1 MSTDAA
7 RPGAS
12 FGPEVYAGRR
22 ERAAAHA
29 RDAGLAGLLV
39 SPGPDLAYFTG
50 YAPATTER
58 LTLLTIPA
66 GGTDAPGRASVVV
79 PLLERGDLAGAPG
92 TEGLDVVTWR
102 DGDDEHD
109 AAARLLDPEGAY
121 AVSDATWALHLLGL
135 QRALPGARFTAFTDA
150 VPTLRA
156 VKDAAEVE
164 RLAAA
169 GAAADAAFADVLQV
183 AFAGRRERDVAA
195 DLDRFL
201 RDHGHEQVDFT
212 LVCAGPNGADPH
224 HDAGERVIE
233 AGDLVV
239 LDFGGLRGGYGS
251 DTTRTVLVQG
261 DGADGADEALVAQQR
276 EVYDVVRRAQQA
288 GVDAVRPG
296 ATCQDVDRAAR
307 AVIDAAGYGDFF
319 VHRTGHGIG
328 TTTHEPPY
336 MVEGEE
342 RPIEPGMCFSVE
354 PGIYLPGRFG
364 VRIEDIVVAFPPDVP
379 DGARRLNTSS
389 HDLQTVR

>member
-1 MSTDAA
+1 MSSTDAA
-7 RPGAS
+7 RPGAA
-12 FGPEVYAGRR
+12 FGPEVYAARR

-29 RDAGLAGLLV
+29 RDAGLTGLLV

-50 YAPATTER
+50 YAPPETER

-66 GGTDAPGRASVVV
+66 ERTGTTGGASVVV
-79 PLLERGDLAGAPG
+79 PLLERGDLASAPG
-92 TEGLDVVTWR
+92 ADGLDVVTWR

-109 AAARLLDPEGAY
+109 AAARLLAADGTY
-121 AVSDATWALHLLGL
+121 AVSDATWALHVLGL
-135 QRALPGARFTAFTDA
+135 QRALPGVRLTAFSDA

-169 GAAADAAFADVLQV
+169 GAAADAAFADVLGV

-201 RDHGHEQVDFT
+201 REHGHEQVDFT
-212 LVCAGPNGADPH
+212 LVCSGPNGADPH
-224 HDAGERVIE
+224 HDAGDRVIE
-233 AGDLVV
+233 PGNLVV
-239 LDFGGLRGGYGS
+239 LDFGGLRDGYGS
-251 DTTRTVLVQG
+251 DTSRTVLVAG
-261 DGADGADEALVAQQR
+261 GTDDALAGQQR

-307 AVIDAAGYGDFF
+307 AVIVDAGYGERF

-336 MVEGEE
+336 MVEGED

-354 PGIYLPGRFG
+354 PGVYLPGRFG

-379 DGARRLNTSS
+379 DGARRLNTST

>member
-1 MSTDAA
+1 MSSTDAA
-7 RPGAS
+7 RPGAA
-12 FGPEVYAGRR
+12 FGPEAYAARR

-29 RDAGLAGLLV
+29 REAGLAGLLV

-50 YAPATTER
+50 YAPPETER
-58 LTLLTIPA
+58 LTLLTIPSEGTGTT
-66 GGTDAPGRASVVV
+66 GGASVVV
-79 PLLERGDLAGAPG
+79 PLLERGDLASAPG
-92 TEGLDVVTWR
+92 AEGLDVVTWR
-102 DGDDEHD
+102 DGEDEHD
-109 AAARLLDPEGAY
+109 AAARLLARDGAY
-121 AVSDATWALHLLGL
+121 AVSDATWALHVLGL
-135 QRALPGARFTAFTDA
+135 QRALPGARFTAFSDA

-169 GAAADAAFADVLQV
+169 GAAADAAFADVLGV

-201 RDHGHEQVDFT
+201 REHGHEQVDFT
-212 LVCAGPNGADPH
+212 LVCSGPNGADPH
-224 HDAGERVIE
+224 HDAGDRVIE
-233 AGDLVV
+233 PGDLVV
-239 LDFGGLRGGYGS
+239 LDFGGLRDGYGS
-251 DTTRTVLVQG
+251 DTSRTVLVAG
-261 DGADGADEALVAQQR
+261 GTDDGLAAQQR

-288 GVDAVRPG
+288 GVDTVRPG

-307 AVIDAAGYGDFF
+307 AVIVDAGYGEQF

-336 MVEGEE
+336 MVEGED

-354 PGIYLPGRFG
+354 PGVYLPGRFG

-379 DGARRLNTSS
+379 DGARRLNTST

>member
-1 MSTDAA
+1 MSSTDAA
-7 RPGAS
+7 RPGAA
-12 FGPEVYAGRR
+12 FGPEVYAARR

-29 RDAGLAGLLV
+29 RGAGLTGLLV

-50 YAPATTER
+50 YAPPETER

-66 GGTDAPGRASVVV
+66 EGTGTTGGASVVV
-79 PLLERGDLAGAPG
+79 PLLERGDLASAPG
-92 TEGLDVVTWR
+92 AEGLDVVTWR

-109 AAARLLDPEGAY
+109 AAARLLAADGTY
-121 AVSDATWALHLLGL
+121 AVSDATWALHVLGL
-135 QRALPGARFTAFTDA
+135 QRALPGARLTAFSDA

-169 GAAADAAFADVLQV
+169 GAAADAAFADVLGV

-201 RDHGHEQVDFT
+201 REHGHEQVDFT
-212 LVCAGPNGADPH
+212 LVCSGPNGADPH
-224 HDAGERVIE
+224 HDAGDRVIE
-233 AGDLVV
+233 PGDLVV
-239 LDFGGLRGGYGS
+239 LDFGGLRDGYGS
-251 DTTRTVLVQG
+251 DTSRTVLVAG
-261 DGADGADEALVAQQR
+261 GTDDALADQQR

-307 AVIDAAGYGDFF
+307 AVIVDAGYGEQF

-336 MVEGEE
+336 MVEGED

-354 PGIYLPGRFG
+354 PGVYLPGRFG

-379 DGARRLNTSS
+379 DGARRLNTST

>member
-1 MSTDAA
+1 MSSTDAA
-7 RPGAS
+7 RPGTA
-12 FGPEVYAGRR
+12 FGPEVYTARR

-29 RDAGLAGLLV
+29 REAGLTGLLV

-50 YAPATTER
+50 YAPPDTER
-58 LTLLTIPA
+58 LTLLAIPA
-66 GGTDAPGRASVVV
+66 GGPGAGGGAAVVV
-79 PLLERGDLAGAPG
+79 PLLERGDLVSAPG
-92 TEGLDVVTWR
+92 AAGLDVVTWR

-109 AAARLLDPEGAY
+109 AVARLLDRSGAY
-121 AVSDATWALHLLGL
+121 AVSDSTWALHVLGL
-135 QRALPGARFTAFTDA
+135 QQALPDARFTAFTDT

-156 VKDAAEVE
+156 VKDAQEVE

-169 GAAADAAFADVLQV
+169 GAAADAAFAQIREV

-201 RDHGHEQVDFT
+201 REHGHEQVDFT

-224 HDAGERVIE
+224 HDAGDRVIE
-233 AGDLVV
+233 PGDLVV
-239 LDFGGLRGGYGS
+239 LDFGGLRDGYGS
-251 DTTRTVLVQG
+251 DTTRTVMVEGGTDDTL
-261 DGADGADEALVAQQR
+261 AAQQR

-307 AVIDAAGYGDFF
+307 AVITDAGYGEFF

-336 MVEGEE
+336 LVEGED
-342 RPIEPGMCFSVE
+342 RLIEPSMCFSVE

-379 DGARRLNTSS
+379 DGARRLNTST

>member
-1 MSTDAA
+1 MSSTDAA
-7 RPGAS
+7 RPGAA
-12 FGPEVYAGRR
+12 FGPEVYAARR

-29 RDAGLAGLLV
+29 RETGLTGLLV

-50 YAPATTER
+50 YAPPETER

-66 GGTDAPGRASVVV
+66 EGTGTTGGASVVV
-79 PLLERGDLAGAPG
+79 PLLERGDLASAPG
-92 TEGLDVVTWR
+92 ADGLDVVTWR

-109 AAARLLDPEGAY
+109 AAARLLAADGTY
-121 AVSDATWALHLLGL
+121 AVSDATWALHVLGL
-135 QRALPGARFTAFTDA
+135 QRALPGVRLTAFSDA

-169 GAAADAAFADVLQV
+169 GAAADAAFADVLGV

-201 RDHGHEQVDFT
+201 REHGHEQVDFT
-212 LVCAGPNGADPH
+212 LVCSGPNGADPH
-224 HDAGERVIE
+224 HDAGDRVIE
-233 AGDLVV
+233 PGDLVV
-239 LDFGGLRGGYGS
+239 LDFGGLRDGYGS
-251 DTTRTVLVQG
+251 DTSRTVLVAG
-261 DGADGADEALVAQQR
+261 GTDDALASQQR

-307 AVIDAAGYGDFF
+307 AVIVDAGYGERF

-336 MVEGEE
+336 MVEGED

-354 PGIYLPGRFG
+354 PGVYLPGRFG

-379 DGARRLNTSS
+379 DGARRLNTST

>member
-1 MSTDAA
+1 MSSTDAA
-7 RPGAS
+7 RPGAA
-12 FGPEVYAGRR
+12 FGPEVYAARR

-29 RDAGLAGLLV
+29 REAGLAGLLV

-50 YAPATTER
+50 YAPPDTER
-58 LTLLTIPA
+58 LTLLAIPA
-66 GGTDAPGRASVVV
+66 GEPGAGGGASVVV
-79 PLLERGDLAGAPG
+79 PLLERGDLVSAPG
-92 TEGLDVVTWR
+92 ADGLDVVTWR
-102 DGDDEHD
+102 DGDDEHA
-109 AAARLLDPEGAY
+109 AAARLLDGTGTY
-121 AVSDATWALHLLGL
+121 AVSDSTWALHVLGL
-135 QRALPGARFTAFTDA
+135 QRALPDARFTAFTDA

-156 VKDAAEVE
+156 VKDAQEVE

-169 GAAADAAFADVLQV
+169 GAAADAAFAQIREV

-201 RDHGHEQVDFT
+201 REHGHEQVDFT

-224 HDAGERVIE
+224 HDAGDRVIE
-233 AGDLVV
+233 PGDLVV
-239 LDFGGLRGGYGS
+239 LDFGGLRDGYGS
-251 DTTRTVLVQG
+251 DTSRTVLVEG
-261 DGADGADEALVAQQR
+261 GTDDALAAQQR

-307 AVIDAAGYGDFF
+307 AVIADAGYGEFF

-336 MVEGEE
+336 MVEGED

-354 PGIYLPGRFG
+354 PGVYLPGRFG

-379 DGARRLNTSS
+379 DGARRLNTST

>member
-1 MSTDAA
+1 MSSTDAA
-7 RPGAS
+7 RPGAA
-12 FGPEVYAGRR
+12 FGPEVYAARR

-29 RDAGLAGLLV
+29 REAGLTGLLV

-50 YAPATTER
+50 YTPPETER
-58 LTLLTIPA
+58 LTLLAIPA
-66 GGTDAPGRASVVV
+66 EGTGTTGGASVVV
-79 PLLERGDLAGAPG
+79 PLLERGDLASAPG
-92 TEGLDVVTWR
+92 AEGLDVVTWR

-109 AAARLLDPEGAY
+109 AAARLLAADGSY
-121 AVSDATWALHLLGL
+121 AVSDATWALHVLGL
-135 QRALPGARFTAFTDA
+135 QRALPGARLTAFSDA

-169 GAAADAAFADVLQV
+169 GAAADAAFADVLGV

-201 RDHGHEQVDFT
+201 REHGHEQVDFT
-212 LVCAGPNGADPH
+212 LVCSGPNGADPH
-224 HDAGERVIE
+224 HDASDRVIE
-233 AGDLVV
+233 PGDLVV
-239 LDFGGLRGGYGS
+239 LDFGGLRDGYGS
-251 DTTRTVLVQG
+251 DTSRTVLVAG
-261 DGADGADEALVAQQR
+261 GTDDALADQQR
-276 EVYDVVRRAQQA
+276 EVYDDVRRAQQA
-288 GVDAVRPG
+288 GLDAVRPG

-307 AVIDAAGYGDFF
+307 AVIVDAGYGEQF

-336 MVEGEE
+336 MVEGED

-354 PGIYLPGRFG
+354 PGVYLPGRFG

-379 DGARRLNTSS
+379 DGARRLNTST

>member
-1 MSTDAA
+1 MSSTDAA
-7 RPGAS
+7 RPGAA
-12 FGPEVYAGRR
+12 FGPEVYAARR

-29 RDAGLAGLLV
+29 REAGLTGLLV

-50 YAPATTER
+50 YAPPETER

-66 GGTDAPGRASVVV
+66 EGTGTTGGASVVV
-79 PLLERGDLAGAPG
+79 PLLERGDLASAPG
-92 TEGLDVVTWR
+92 ADGLDVVTWR

-109 AAARLLDPEGAY
+109 AAARLLAADGTY
-121 AVSDATWALHLLGL
+121 AVSDATWALHVLGL
-135 QRALPGARFTAFTDA
+135 QRALPGASLTAFSDA

-169 GAAADAAFADVLQV
+169 GAAADAAFADVLGV

-201 RDHGHEQVDFT
+201 REHGHEQVDFT
-212 LVCAGPNGADPH
+212 LVCSGPNGADPH
-224 HDAGERVIE
+224 HDAGDRVIE
-233 AGDLVV
+233 PGDLVV
-239 LDFGGLRGGYGS
+239 LDFGGLRDGYGS
-251 DTTRTVLVQG
+251 DTSRTVLVAG
-261 DGADGADEALVAQQR
+261 GTDDALAGQQR

-307 AVIDAAGYGDFF
+307 AVIVDAGYGEQF

-336 MVEGEE
+336 MVEGED

-354 PGIYLPGRFG
+354 PGVYLPGRFG

-379 DGARRLNTSS
+379 DGARRLNTST

>member
-1 MSTDAA
+1 MSSTDAA
-7 RPGAS
+7 RPGAA
-12 FGPEVYAGRR
+12 FGPEVYAARR

-29 RDAGLAGLLV
+29 REAGLTGLLV

-50 YAPATTER
+50 YTPPETER
-58 LTLLTIPA
+58 LTLLAIPA
-66 GGTDAPGRASVVV
+66 EGTGTTGGASVVV
-79 PLLERGDLAGAPG
+79 PLLERGDLASAPG
-92 TEGLDVVTWR
+92 AEGLDVVTWR

-109 AAARLLDPEGAY
+109 AAARLLAADGTY
-121 AVSDATWALHLLGL
+121 AVSDATWALHVLGL
-135 QRALPGARFTAFTDA
+135 QRALPGARLTAFSDA

-169 GAAADAAFADVLQV
+169 GAAADAAFADVLGV

-201 RDHGHEQVDFT
+201 REHGHEQVDFT
-212 LVCAGPNGADPH
+212 LVCSGPNGADPH
-224 HDAGERVIE
+224 HDAGDRVIE
-233 AGDLVV
+233 PGDLVV
-239 LDFGGLRGGYGS
+239 LDFGGLRDGYGS
-251 DTTRTVLVQG
+251 DTSRTVLVAG
-261 DGADGADEALVAQQR
+261 GTDDALADQQR

-307 AVIDAAGYGDFF
+307 AVIVDAGYGEQF

-336 MVEGEE
+336 MVEGED
-342 RPIEPGMCFSVE
+342 RPIEPGQCFSVE
-354 PGIYLPGRFG
+354 PGVYLPGRFG

-379 DGARRLNTSS
+379 DGARRLNTST

>member
-1 MSTDAA
+1 MSSTDAA
-7 RPGAS
+7 RPGAA
-12 FGPEVYAGRR
+12 FGPEVYAARR

-29 RDAGLAGLLV
+29 REAGLAGLLV

-50 YAPATTER
+50 YAPPDTER
-58 LTLLTIPA
+58 LTLLAIPA
-66 GGTDAPGRASVVV
+66 GEPGAEGSASVVV
-79 PLLERGDLAGAPG
+79 PLLERGDLVAAPG
-92 TEGLDVVTWR
+92 ADGLDVVTWR

-109 AAARLLDPEGAY
+109 AAARLLDRSGAY
-121 AVSDATWALHLLGL
+121 AVSDSTWALHVLGL
-135 QRALPGARFTAFTDA
+135 QRALPDARFTAFTDA

-156 VKDAAEVE
+156 VKDSQEVE

-169 GAAADAAFADVLQV
+169 GAAADAAFTQIREV

-201 RDHGHEQVDFT
+201 REHGHEQVDFT

-224 HDAGERVIE
+224 HDAGDRVIE
-233 AGDLVV
+233 PGDLVV
-239 LDFGGLRGGYGS
+239 LDFGGLRDGYGS
-251 DTTRTVLVQG
+251 DTTRTVLVEG
-261 DGADGADEALVAQQR
+261 GTDDALATQQR
-276 EVYDVVRRAQQA
+276 EVYDVVLRAQQA

-307 AVIDAAGYGDFF
+307 AVITDAGYGEFF

-336 MVEGEE
+336 MVEGED

-379 DGARRLNTSS
+379 DGARRLNTST

>member
-1 MSTDAA
+1 MSSTDAA
-7 RPGAS
+7 RPGAA
-12 FGPEVYAGRR
+12 FGPEVYAARR

-50 YAPATTER
+50 YAPPDTER
-58 LTLLTIPA
+58 LTLLAIPA
-66 GGTDAPGRASVVV
+66 GEPGARAGASVVV
-79 PLLERGDLAGAPG
+79 PLLERGDLVSAPG
-92 TEGLDVVTWR
+92 ADGLDVVTWR

-109 AAARLLDPEGAY
+109 AAARLLDGTGTY
-121 AVSDATWALHLLGL
+121 AVSDSTWALHVLGL
-135 QRALPGARFTAFTDA
+135 QRALPDARFTAFTDA

-156 VKDAAEVE
+156 VKDAQEVE

-169 GAAADAAFADVLQV
+169 GAAADAAFGQIREV

-201 RDHGHEQVDFT
+201 REHGHEQVDFT

-224 HDAGERVIE
+224 HDAGDRVIE
-233 AGDLVV
+233 PGDLVV
-239 LDFGGLRGGYGS
+239 LDFGGLRDGYGS
-251 DTTRTVLVQG
+251 DTTRTVLV
-261 DGADGADEALVAQQR
+261 DGGTDDALAARQR

-307 AVIDAAGYGDFF
+307 AVITDAGYGEFF

-336 MVEGEE
+336 MVDGED

-379 DGARRLNTSS
+379 DGARRLNTST

>member
-1 MSTDAA
+1 MSSTDAA
-7 RPGAS
+7 RPGAA
-12 FGPEVYAGRR
+12 FGPEVYAARR

-29 RDAGLAGLLV
+29 SEAGLAGLLV

-50 YAPATTER
+50 YAPPDTER
-58 LTLLTIPA
+58 LTLLAIPA
-66 GGTDAPGRASVVV
+66 GEPGAGGGASVVV
-79 PLLERGDLAGAPG
+79 PLLERGDLVSAPG
-92 TEGLDVVTWR
+92 ADGLDVVTWR
-102 DGDDEHD
+102 DGDDEHA
-109 AAARLLDPEGAY
+109 AAARLLDGTGTY
-121 AVSDATWALHLLGL
+121 AVSDSTWALHVLGL
-135 QRALPGARFTAFTDA
+135 QRALPDARFTAFTDA

-156 VKDAAEVE
+156 VKDAQEVE

-169 GAAADAAFADVLQV
+169 GAAADAAFAQIREV

-201 RDHGHEQVDFT
+201 REHGHEQVDFT

-224 HDAGERVIE
+224 HEAGDRVIE
-233 AGDLVV
+233 PGDLVV
-239 LDFGGLRGGYGS
+239 LDFGGLRDGYGS
-251 DTTRTVLVQG
+251 DTSRTVLVEG
-261 DGADGADEALVAQQR
+261 GTDDALAAQQR

-307 AVIDAAGYGDFF
+307 AVIADAGYGEFF

-336 MVEGEE
+336 MVEGED

-354 PGIYLPGRFG
+354 PGVYLTGRFG

-379 DGARRLNTSS
+379 DGARRLNTST

>member
-1 MSTDAA
+1 MSSTDAA
-7 RPGAS
+7 RPGAA
-12 FGPEVYAGRR
+12 FGPEVYAARR

-29 RDAGLAGLLV
+29 REAGLAGLLV

-50 YAPATTER
+50 YAPPDTER
-58 LTLLTIPA
+58 LTLLAIPA
-66 GGTDAPGRASVVV
+66 GGPGAAGRASVVV
-79 PLLERGDLAGAPG
+79 PLLERGDLVSVPGAD
-92 TEGLDVVTWR
+92 GLDVVTWR
-102 DGDDEHD
+102 DGEDEHD
-109 AAARLLDPEGAY
+109 AAARLLDGTGTY
-121 AVSDATWALHLLGL
+121 AVSDSTWALHVLGL
-135 QRALPGARFTAFTDA
+135 QRALPDARFTAFTDA

-156 VKDAAEVE
+156 VKDAQEVE

-169 GAAADAAFADVLQV
+169 GTAADAAFAQILEV

-201 RDHGHEQVDFT
+201 REHGHEQVDFT

-224 HDAGERVIE
+224 HDAGDRVIE
-233 AGDLVV
+233 PGDLVV
-239 LDFGGLRGGYGS
+239 LDFGGLRDGYGS
-251 DTTRTVLVQG
+251 DTSRTVLVEG
-261 DGADGADEALVAQQR
+261 GTDDTLAAQQR

-296 ATCQDVDRAAR
+296 STCQDVDRAAR
-307 AVIDAAGYGDFF
+307 AVIADAGYGEYF

-336 MVEGEE
+336 MVEGED

-354 PGIYLPGRFG
+354 PGVYLPGRFG
-364 VRIEDIVVAFPPDVP
+364 VRIEDIVVAFPPGAP
-379 DGARRLNTSS
+379 DGARRLNRST